1 MMWFYRRRKSSAVVL
16 LHPFILNRYICLGV
30 FYTYILL
37 FVHDIEGLYK
47 VKDKHPEIVKVN
59 G

>member
-1 MMWFYRRRKSSAVVL
+1 MVL

-37 FVHDIEGLYK
+37 FVHDIEGLYIYIYIYT

>member
-16 LHPFILNRYICLGV
+16 LHPFILYRYICLGV

-37 FVHDIEGLYK
+37 FVHDIESFY
-47 VKDKHPEIVKVN
+47 IYIYIYIYMYIYI
-59 G
+59 

>member
-1 MMWFYRRRKSSAVVL
+1 MVL